1 MAILER
7 RQLDPPPDGREVL
20 FLLSWAQRAGE
31 ALHGEPGEGGLLTP
45 GAARRYL
52 VGLLGRLMELC
63 SDVFEAA
70 KNAYMAEAEPLLALD
85 PKLATL
91 EQRAAASG
99 RAASS
104 LRGSAGTAATSA
116 AASSALRTSVSSRG

>member
-31 ALHGEPGEGGLLTP
+31 ALHGELGEGGLLTP
-45 GAARRYL
+45 KAARRCL

-70 KNAYMAEAEPLLALD
+70 KECSFGLKQKDGVWTLDEELL
-85 PKLATL
+85 
-91 EQRAAASG
+91 SG
-99 RAASS
+99 GKAFFN
-104 LRGSAGTAATSA
+104 L
-116 AASSALRTSVSSRG
+116 L

>member
-7 RQLDPPPDGREVL
+7 RQLNPPPDGREVL

-31 ALHGEPGEGGLLTP
+31 ALHGELGEGGLLTP

-63 SDVFEAA
+63 SDVFEA
-70 KNAYMAEAEPLLALD
+70 
-85 PKLATL
+85 
-91 EQRAAASG
+91 
-99 RAASS
+99 
-104 LRGSAGTAATSA
+104 
-116 AASSALRTSVSSRG
+116 